1 LPTPSIKS
9 GKYRSYK
16 SSPHYILVYNSDRGV
31 SSSDDEPRPSVNRR
45 TVKYKGKEPEVYGGS
60 EALASI
66 ATRLSQMEDK
76 LDELLSRGRQP
87 YHDEKM
93 EVATDEQIQSSQI
106 YQDLQVENERLGGE
120 LEAARTKLDGSKQV
134 QNQMQSF
141 LQDLEA
147 AKERLENE
155 ADERRAQAMNEYE
168 TLKDEYRWARTNWN
182 RTAEESIK
190 AWDKAKE
197 YEREHATLKQK
208 ISDLEDTNKE
218 LAGKIQVYDLE
229 NIRRKESQSDG
240 ESQTE
245 PEVEKEVETD
255 VEPNSME
262 SRGAETSFIDCDPSA
277 KGEMELHGQGELES
291 TEIQDG
297 EQVEQD
303 NRQEDQQP
311 GLQDALQ
318 HDQHEVPQDKPEVR
332 PEEPQETQQED
343 TQQEVAEERLEA
355 EPHIQQ
361 TGEQEESQKELCDIQ
376 DEGQQ
381 DRATNNLEAEQQES
395 DENISHSD
403 MLARVEGQLERL
415 MSTTQEPGI
424 GGHTEPDNIEQQE
437 MVETSVG
444 NDQPTFESP
453 AGQSPPETPEVAP
466 VGINHEPATTE
477 PAHVATAESPRDRHR
492 HRHGGHRHKRR
503 EAGDHHPDR
512 GDRRDT
518 DEIHRHRRSHRSDRL
533 RNTDHRIQRRQ
544 QEALATRWVR
554 SRSWGKTHFGI
565 RLRRLIP
572 MPNLRLW

>member
-1 LPTPSIKS
+1 MSPFVQRLYVAVSKKRELQFGSDSITELMLVPSSELTRTVLHSIAIVEDVGVKVTKKDDLRRRYDEQSMPEAQQNISAKS
-9 GKYRSYK
+9 
-16 SSPHYILVYNSDRGV
+16 LNRGV
-31 SSSDDEPRPSVNRR
+31 SSSDDEPGPSVKRK

-66 ATRLSQMEDK
+66 ATRLIQMEGK
-76 LDELLSRGRQP
+76 LDELLSRERQP
-87 YHDEKM
+87 YHDEKT
-93 EVATDEQIQSSQI
+93 EAATDEQIQSSQI
-106 YQDLQVENERLGGE
+106 YQDLRVENERLEGE
-120 LEAARTKLDGSKQV
+120 LDTARMKLAGSKQV
-134 QNQMQSF
+134 QNEMQSF

-147 AKERLENE
+147 AKERSENE
-155 ADERRAQAMNEYE
+155 AQERRAQAMNEYE
-168 TLKDEYRWARTNWN
+168 TLKIEYRSAKTNWD

-197 YEREHATLKQK
+197 YEREHAALKQK

-229 NIRRKESQSDG
+229 NIRRKGSQSDG

-262 SRGAETSFIDCDPSA
+262 SRGAEISFIDCDPNA
-277 KGEMELHGQGELES
+277 KEEMELYGQGELES

-303 NRQEDQQP
+303 NRQEDQQQW
-311 GLQDALQ
+311 LQDALQ
-318 HDQHEVPQDKPEVR
+318 HDQHEVLQDKPDVR
-332 PEEPQETQQED
+332 PEEPQEARQED
-343 TQQEVAEERLEA
+343 TQQDVTEERLEA

-381 DRATNNLEAEQQES
+381 DGATNKLEVEQEES
-395 DENISHSD
+395 EENISHSE
-403 MLARVEGQLERL
+403 MSARVEGQLERL

-444 NDQPTFESP
+444 NRQPTFEAR
-453 AGQSPPETPEVAP
+453 AGQSPSETPEVVP
-466 VGINHEPATTE
+466 VTFHVTLSREIPVAAGEVSLPQTVTT
-477 PAHVATAESPRDRHR
+477 HVA
-492 HRHGGHRHKRR
+492 
-503 EAGDHHPDR
+503 DHQK
-512 GDRRDT
+512 GYN
-518 DEIHRHRRSHRSDRL
+518 IH
-533 RNTDHRIQRRQ
+533 I
-544 QEALATRWVR
+544 
-554 SRSWGKTHFGI
+554 K
-565 RLRRLIP
+565 
-572 MPNLRLW
+572 M